1 MNTKNMLWL
10 GAVLGVGYVA
20 YKFFNT
26 AKEAV
31 EKTYTAAVDKTAD
44 ALYFAFGPKIIG
56 TDYYY
61 TVNFAGGVK
70 HSIPKQ
76 SDDNADGVDSAG
88 RFTYNGKKFVI
99 RDKKNAAGVLEHWA
113 FNP

>member
-1 MNTKNMLWL
+1 MNTKNVVLL
-10 GAVLGVGYVA
+10 GAVLGVGYLA

-31 EKTYTAAVDKTAD
+31 EKGYQAAVDTTAD
-44 ALYFAFGPKIIG
+44 ALYFAFGPAIIG

-70 HSIPKQ
+70 HAIPKA
-76 SDDNADGVDSAG
+76 SKDNPTGVDSSG
-88 RFTYNGKKFVI
+88 RFTYNGKQFVI
-99 RDKKNAAGVLEHWA
+99 RDKKSATGAVEHWA
-113 FNP
+113 FTP